1 MIQKPRGT
9 HDYLADEFKFRRD
22 IENKFVD
29 FYIERGFQ
37 GLETPIFEQK
47 SLYVRSVGEETDIV
61 SKELFD
67 LEKKSDEI
75 YSLRPE
81 FTAGTIR
88 ALIEKGM
95 KSMPKPINVFSLG
108 PCFRYERPQKGRK
121 RQFNQLNLEVIGKK
135 SPEIDSEFIKNAVSF
150 LQSIGISDIVININS
165 LGSSATRKAYS
176 QTLNKYLVENA
187 GSLCD
192 LCNIRMTKNPLRVL
206 DCKNPECQKVAKS
219 APTIV
224 SALSED
230 ESDYYKKIITDLKI
244 AFGKYNDISVNED
257 AALVRGLDY
266 YTGVIFEFNIGSDE
280 ARQSSIGGG
289 GRYDDLIKELDGPD
303 LPAIGMGLGFERIV
317 DYLNIS
323 SQRPIVMDED

>member
-9 HDYLADEFKFRRD
+9 QDYLGDEFKFRRD
-22 IENKFVD
+22 LENKFVE
-29 FYIERGFQ
+29 FFIAKGFE
-37 GLETPIFEQK
+37 GLETPLMEQK
-47 SLYVRSVGEETDIV
+47 TLFVRSVGEETDII

-88 ALIEKGM
+88 ALIEKGL
-95 KSMPKPINVFSLG
+95 KSMPKPVKILSVG

-135 SPEIDSEFIKNAVSF
+135 SPEIEIEFIKNAIEF
-150 LQSIGISDIVININS
+150 LKFINISDVTVSVNS

-176 QTLNKYLVENA
+176 EILNKYLVSNA

-206 DCKNPECQKVAKS
+206 DCKNPECQQITKS
-219 APTIV
+219 APSIISTLPDDEKSYYDQVV
-224 SALSED
+224 SELNKAF
-230 ESDYYKKIITDLKI
+230 ES
-244 AFGKYNDISVNED
+244 NSSVSINED
-257 AALVRGLDY
+257 ASLVRGLDY

-280 ARQSSIGGG
+280 ARISSIGGG

-303 LPAIGMGLGFERIV
+303 MPAIGMGFGFERLV
-317 DYLNIS
+317 DYLKPTNDNS
-323 SQRPIVMDED
+323 